1 LKKKNLFAFSESL
14 KSKKDVATT
23 QSSSKLKD
31 VETKLQQT
39 ESDNKVLSNKIAT
52 LEDKLSKQEAN
63 VSTFY

>member
-1 LKKKNLFAFSESL
+1 
-14 KSKKDVATT
+14 VATT